1 VSVIPD
7 DLAAFCDSGVSV
19 LAGSASRRLVP
30 TVMRAI
36 AVRVEG
42 DRRHVRLFVA
52 DATSARTLA
61 DLRENPRI
69 AITVSK
75 VTTYRTVQMKGEVLS
90 ITAEAEP
97 GAAEYVDRAR
107 AAFAEDLERI
117 GMPGRHTRRLA
128 LLPFHEVRV
137 RVDALFVQTP
147 GPGAGK
153 PLAS

>member
-1 VSVIPD
+1 MPVIPD
-7 DLAAFCDSGVSV
+7 DLLAFCDSGVSV
-19 LAGSASRRLVP
+19 LVGSANQRLVP

-36 AVRVEG
+36 AVRVEK
-42 DRRHVRLFVA
+42 DCEHVRLYLA

-75 VTTYRTVQMKGEVLS
+75 VTTYRTVQLKGEVLS

-107 AAFAEDLERI
+107 QAFAADLERI

-128 LLPFHEVRV
+128 LLPFHEVRI
-137 RVDALFVQTP
+137 RVGALFLQTP

-153 PLAS
+153 SMAA